1 MKQRQPRCETVD
13 VSRACLEFNNPPLS
27 NIFQGLDDTLVKT
40 CAQLKWTAPT
50 PIQAKS
56 IPFGIDGKDVI
67 GLAETGSGKTG
78 AFALPV
84 R

>member
-1 MKQRQPRCETVD
+1 MSSSEDEAGPAVPADEEEMPKTFAD
-13 VSRACLEFNNPPLS
+13 L
-27 NIFQGLDDTLVKT
+27 GLDDTLVKT